1 MINFGF
7 QINQGR
13 TINLDIDSAPLI
25 QLEEAVKSYRSCI
38 RCGACTATCSATQ
51 FTDFNIRKI
60 HTKFRAGLYQELTD
74 TLKPCMLCGKCTLV
88 CPRGVNIRALVIN
101 IRKILKENN
110 L

>member
-13 TINLDIDSAPLI
+13 TINLDIDRVVLK
-25 QLEEAVKSYRSCI
+25 QLEEAVASFRRCI
-38 RCGACTATCSATQ
+38 RCGTCTATCSAAQ

-60 HTKFRAGLYQELTD
+60 HTTFRSGMYKELAD
-74 TLKPCMLCGKCTLV
+74 ALKPCMLCGKCTLV
-88 CPRGVNIRALVIN
+88 CPRDVNLRSLVVN
-101 IRKILKENN
+101 MRKILNEND